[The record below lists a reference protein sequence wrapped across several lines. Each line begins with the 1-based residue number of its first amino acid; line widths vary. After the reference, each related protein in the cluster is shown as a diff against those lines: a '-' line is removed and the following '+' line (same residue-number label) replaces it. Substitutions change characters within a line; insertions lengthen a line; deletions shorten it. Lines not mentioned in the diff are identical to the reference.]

1 MKLGESDASFPTR
14 GYHLQLKLNLAM
26 ILHSWR
32 HQSCAVGCEPV
43 RNAGPRGLE

>member
-26 ILHSWR
+26 ILYSRHRRSW
-32 HQSCAVGCEPV
+32 AVGCEPV
-43 RNAGPRGLE
+43 STAGPRGLE